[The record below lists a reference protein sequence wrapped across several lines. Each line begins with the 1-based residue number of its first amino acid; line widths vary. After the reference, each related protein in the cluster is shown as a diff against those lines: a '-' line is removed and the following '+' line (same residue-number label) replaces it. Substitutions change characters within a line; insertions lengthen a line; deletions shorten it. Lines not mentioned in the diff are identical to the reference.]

1 MLAQELAQPLLSQ
14 PCCCC
19 RCLGD
24 PSCRCV
30 PWLDHLCTSLL
41 TQLPRDPPLACA
53 SCQKLHMYQPPV
65 CEHTCSE
72 CAEWHVSEC
81 LSQRMLCVRNCVTG
95 CTCDVSH
102 VTWQPS
108 SGEKSYR
115 QVSRKPFAEGFP
127 AASWELP
134 TGSPGPWKEPSKG
147 HSPAT
152 GPRPSGNLLN
162 ENSQHYVCLP
172 LPPTVRPDIPHLH
185 PTANLHVGPCR
196 PSSRSWKDP
205 CPGTPPRM
213 VERTWASGAL
223 KSMWVWQG
231 GGTLGEW
238 LSLSSLGLDKV
249 PAGLLWGRCCHFSA
263 QCFLNYQSFQLR
275 NCRYCWSWGPQVC

>member
-1 MLAQELAQPLLSQ
+1 MVPLRVWAVRALSGTPRLRTPRHQ
-14 PCCCC
+14 HASPGASPVPALPALLLLPLP
-19 RCLGD
+19 CLGD

-65 CEHTCSE
+65 CEHTFSK

-162 ENSQHYVCLP
+162 ENSQRYVSLCLP
-172 LPPTVRPDIPHLH
+172 P
-185 PTANLHVGPCR
+185 
-196 PSSRSWKDP
+196 
-205 CPGTPPRM
+205 
-213 VERTWASGAL
+213 
-223 KSMWVWQG
+223 
-231 GGTLGEW
+231 
-238 LSLSSLGLDKV
+238 
-249 PAGLLWGRCCHFSA
+249 
-263 QCFLNYQSFQLR
+263 
-275 NCRYCWSWGPQVC
+275 